1 MRKRLILFLAAVLMS
16 MPAFA
21 TYWVV
26 MKDGT
31 QYVAKDRPKIVN
43 GKALI
48 TLQSGTMITVDPSAI
63 DVAKS
68 EQVTKLGGGNLIA
81 VDTDHETGATAQQ
94 PSLGSAIKLKKLQPQ
109 GQQTDTAPVTPVP
122 PANSLGN
129 EVMDKFSLAYE
140 NVGIFEHK
148 VTSPAA
154 HTLHVELTA
163 DSEEKVFNAISA
175 TAFLMTRNAGVP
187 GVQIDTVELFMK
199 TTTGGSSGRFQMTR
213 DDAAAIDGKQI
224 TREDY
229 FVRKVIY

>member
-1 MRKRLILFLAAVLMS
+1 MRKRLILFLAALLMS

-43 GKALI
+43 GKAFI
-48 TLQSGTMITVDPSAI
+48 TLQSGTVITVDPSAI
-63 DVAKS
+63 DLAKS
-68 EQVTKLGGGNLIA
+68 EQVTKLGGGTLIA
-81 VDTDHETGATAQQ
+81 VDTKQETGAMAQQ

-109 GQQTDTAPVTPVP
+109 QSTEPAPVTPAP
-122 PANSLGN
+122 AANSLGN
-129 EVMDKFSLAYE
+129 DVMDKFARAYE
-140 NVGIFEHK
+140 NVGIFEQK

-175 TAFLMTRNAGVP
+175 TAFLITRNGGVP
-187 GVQIDTVELFMK
+187 GVQIDVVDLFMK

-213 DDAAAIDGKQI
+213 DDAAAIDNKQI